1 MARSLITFPS
11 NAKTGDLIELRC
23 LIAHPMETGYRV
35 DEAGHAVLRNIIR
48 HFTVRLEGVVVFE
61 AECFPAVAANPLFSF
76 WLRAE
81 RSGTL
86 RFEWAGDQ
94 GFAQTE
100 ERALTV
106 T

>member
-1 MARSLITFPS
+1 MVRTLITVPA
-11 NAKTGDLIELRC
+11 NAKAGELIELRC

-48 HFTVRLEGVVVFE
+48 HFTAKLDGVVVFE
-61 AECFPAVAANPLFSF
+61 AEFFPAVAANPLISF

-81 RSGTL
+81 RSGVL
-86 RFEWAGDQ
+86 HFEWTGDQ